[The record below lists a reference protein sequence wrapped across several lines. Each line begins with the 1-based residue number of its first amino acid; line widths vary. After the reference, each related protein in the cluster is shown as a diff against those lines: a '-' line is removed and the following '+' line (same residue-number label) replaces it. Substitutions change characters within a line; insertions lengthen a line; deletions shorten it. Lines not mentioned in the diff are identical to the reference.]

1 MAEAEGSKQSNKQV
15 KKRTRNPSGRY
26 IFAKSATINLRYG
39 LKCISYAVETYNFV
53 HFNLS
58 FKLFFSICQLSVR
71 LCLCFYFRMETRKKK
86 TAEGGWKSIREQQ
99 R

>member
-26 IFAKSATINLRYG
+26 IVSKSTTIHLSYR
-39 LKCISYAVETYNFV
+39 LKCISYTVETYNCV
-53 HFNLS
+53 NFNHS
-58 FKLFFSICQLSVR
+58 FKLSFSICQLSVR
-71 LCLCFYFRMETRKKK
+71 LCLCFNFRMETRKKK